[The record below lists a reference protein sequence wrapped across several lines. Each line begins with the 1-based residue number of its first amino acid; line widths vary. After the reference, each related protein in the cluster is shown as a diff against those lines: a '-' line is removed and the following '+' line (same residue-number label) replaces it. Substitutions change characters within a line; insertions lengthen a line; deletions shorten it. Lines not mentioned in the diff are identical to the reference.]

1 MLHTT
6 RKAFL
11 SVPQPT
17 KTFLGVKIEQRHQA
31 PTNNDET
38 KPLCPKEQTCISCY
52 KSKSN
57 GQRTN
62 RTTTKRFLNT
72 LTHTHIYKD
81 TMGKKR
87 GAVIRAKK
95 RADEAAEELLNQTIE
110 NKESAQYEAKS
121 NEELFTIDKT
131 ADVATALASQK
142 TKKRSLRESSSSS
155 TSSTSTL
162 TLKQGKK
169 NRISEMDER
178 KIHEMLKKHSKEA
191 IIDLANANEERMKQR
206 KRMKRTAGTA
216 KANFDLWGDGDNH
229 NNKNSGSTN
238 KRQPSGKVNGG
249 GTKIIPVKV
258 GIASAAGTAP
268 IIFKE
273 VSKASL
279 RKDIQQPAAISNK
292 ELKRKEREKE
302 MARKTVQIE
311 LAQPG
316 QSYRPDEEQ
325 HQDVIGE
332 ALGIELRRKEAEEY
346 KSAPIGGGRMN
357 QRTLSLLIHSSDEE
371 SSDDDGDEEDNDDE
385 NMKSRAVSLKR
396 KEKLTRAQRNKQK
409 RVRAMQVE
417 LEERKKAKQFLHTF
431 QDAKKISKEIKKKEA
446 EHIARKQ
453 EINAL
458 KEEKLSK
465 PLGVNIIDQI
475 SKLDPINAPSLPVA
489 LTDELKDGSLRTI
502 KPKGSLLTDRVESM
516 ISRKMAH
523 RKTLE
528 KKRIV
533 NGKRR
538 NMKGGKGRE
547 FLLA

>member
-1 MLHTT
+1 
-6 RKAFL
+6 
-11 SVPQPT
+11 
-17 KTFLGVKIEQRHQA
+17 
-31 PTNNDET
+31 
-38 KPLCPKEQTCISCY
+38 
-52 KSKSN
+52 
-57 GQRTN
+57 
-62 RTTTKRFLNT
+62 
-72 LTHTHIYKD
+72 
-81 TMGKKR
+81 MGKKR

-121 NEELFTIDKT
+121 NEELFIIDNTPDATTI
-131 ADVATALASQK
+131 SQK
-142 TKKRSLRESSSSS
+142 KKKKRSLHESS
-155 TSSTSTL
+155 STL

-178 KIHEMLKKHSKEA
+178 KIHDMLKKHSKET
-191 IIDLANANEERMKQR
+191 IIELANANEERLKQR
-206 KRMKRTAGTA
+206 KRMKRIAGTA
-216 KANFDLWGDGDNH
+216 KANFDLWGDDENDKS
-229 NNKNSGSTN
+229 NTTISAQN
-238 KRQPSGKVNGG
+238 KRQRSGKANGG
-249 GTKIIPVKV
+249 GTKMIPVKV

-268 IIFKE
+268 IAFKE

-279 RKDIQQPAAISNK
+279 RKDIQQPAAISKK
-292 ELKRKEREKE
+292 ERKRKEREKE
-302 MARKTVQIE
+302 MARNTVQVE

-346 KSAPIGGGRMN
+346 KNAPIGGGRMN

-371 SSDDDGDEEDNDDE
+371 SSDDDDDDAEDNDDE
-385 NMKSRAVSLKR
+385 NIKSAATSIKR
-396 KEKLTRAQRNKQK
+396 KEKLTKAQRNKQK
-409 RVRAMQVE
+409 RVKAMQLE
-417 LEERKKAKQFLHTF
+417 LEERKKAKQFLHSF
-431 QDAKKISKEIKKKEA
+431 QDAKKISKEIKKEEA
-446 EHIARKQ
+446 ERLARKE

-465 PLGVNIIDQI
+465 PLGVNVIDQI

-489 LTDELKDGSLRTI
+489 LTEELKDGSLRTI

-516 ISRKMAH
+516 ISRKMAN

-538 NMKGGKGRE
+538 KMKGGKGRE